1 MSVLKR
7 ILAVLAIIILVI
19 IIVYGFAMLLGT
31 QILYPDFI
39 RIAEK
44 GVVIPALSEGFTPQG
59 VSYLDGEGCTLIC
72 GYYPGNEA
80 SRIFMVYDDGHV
92 KEIPLRRENGDIYT
106 GHAGGLTAAG
116 EYVYVSNASKLFIL
130 RTKDLLY
137 ADDGEYV
144 SFIGYVPV
152 PCRASFCG
160 SDGEYVYVGD
170 YHADGYETDESH
182 RIQTADGEYQAMVFA
197 YKLNSGLELGV
208 ETQPDKAFA
217 VRDFVQGFSVT
228 GNTAVASC
236 SHSFSSSNLYTYDI
250 GSPDGTFTQDGKV
263 IPLYVLDSR
272 KQTGRLRMPHM
283 SEDIEIHGD
292 KVMIGFESSAKK
304 MLSGFIPCSLRNVM
318 IVPLGSVNN

>member
-19 IIVYGFAMLLGT
+19 LIVYGFAMILGR

-44 GVVIPALSEGFTPQG
+44 GVGIPALSEGFTPQG
-59 VSYLDGEGCTLIC
+59 VSYLDVEGCTLIC

-80 SRIFMVYDDGHV
+80 SRIFMVYNDGHV
-92 KEIPLRRENGDIYT
+92 KEIPLRRENRDVYT

-116 EYVYVSNASKLFIL
+116 EYVYVSNASKLFVL
-130 RTKDLLY
+130 RIKDLLD

-182 RIQTADGEYQAMVFA
+182 RIQTVDGEYQAMVFA
-197 YKLNSGLELGV
+197 FKLNSGMEFGV
-208 ETQPDKAFA
+208 EMQPSKAFA

-228 GNTAVASC
+228 GNTAVMSC
-236 SHSFSSSNLYTYDI
+236 SHSFSASNLYTYDI
-250 GSPDGTFTQDGKV
+250 GKQDGTFTQDCKE
-263 IPLYVLDSR
+263 IPLYILDSR
-272 KQTGRLRMPHM
+272 KQTGRLKMPHM
-283 SEDIEIHGD
+283 SEDIEIRGD
-292 KVMIGFESSAKK
+292 SVLIGFESSAKK
-304 MLSGFIPCSLRNVM
+304 MLSGFVPCSIRNVM
-318 IVPLGSVNN
+318 IVPLGSVVQ